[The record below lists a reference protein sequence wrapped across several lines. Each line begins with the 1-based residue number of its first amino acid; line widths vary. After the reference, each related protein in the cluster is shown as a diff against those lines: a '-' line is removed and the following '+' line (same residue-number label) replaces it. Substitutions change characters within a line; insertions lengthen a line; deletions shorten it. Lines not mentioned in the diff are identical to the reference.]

1 MNEFLPISVFPS
13 DYSNVTREEK
23 KGRKRKNAKKTF
35 DLSEAS
41 LREQLCA
48 QHHNERKRE
57 REREKEKERGRES
70 GGQRTILGR
79 HIERFDKHMFLAR
92 L

>member
-57 REREKEKERGRES
+57 RERERKRKREGERVGVKER
-70 GGQRTILGR
+70 
-79 HIERFDKHMFLAR
+79 F
-92 L
+92 